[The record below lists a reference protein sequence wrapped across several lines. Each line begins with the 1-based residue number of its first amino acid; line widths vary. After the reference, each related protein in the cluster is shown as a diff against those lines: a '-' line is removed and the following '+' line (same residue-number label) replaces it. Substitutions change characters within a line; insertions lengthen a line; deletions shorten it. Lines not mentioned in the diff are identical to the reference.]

1 MADNYMISRPDMLR
15 LVAVLQRQS
24 IGVRFAN
31 GRLRITE
38 CRNGSYTVTDVRF
51 RPVGMVADGR

>member
-24 IGVRFAN
+24 IGVRFADE
-31 GRLRITE
+31 RLRITE
-38 CRNGSYTVTDVRF
+38 CRHGSYAVTDVRF
-51 RPVGMVADGR
+51 RPVGRAEDGR